1 MNEAEP
7 TDPAREGI
15 VEKIDALMKR
25 LSERRKESIRRSLE
39 RTLKIELLRTGYLVG
54 CILLDMIL
62 LPIAVIETMG
72 HDLLFVSVVILIP
85 LIYLEYRIYQ
95 RLFQS
100 PH

>member
-39 RTLKIELLRTGYLVG
+39 RPLRVEIFRTCYLVG
-54 CILLDMIL
+54 CILLDMIF
-62 LPIAVIETMG
+62 LPIIAIETLG
-72 HDLLFVSVVILIP
+72 HDMLFVSVLILIP
-85 LIYLEYRIYQ
+85 MIYLEYRAYL
-95 RLFQS
+95 RLFRS